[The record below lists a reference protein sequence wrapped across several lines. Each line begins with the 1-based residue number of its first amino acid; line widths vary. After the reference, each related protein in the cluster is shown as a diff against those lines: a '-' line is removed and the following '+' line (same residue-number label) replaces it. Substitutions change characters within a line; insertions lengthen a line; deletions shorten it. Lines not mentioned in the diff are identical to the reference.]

1 MRQDR
6 FLLGIL
12 IGIAVLAVA
21 AVLVFFTRQEQV
33 AYRPGQEPDD
43 VVHNYVLAVMDK
55 DYDRAYGYL
64 ADLIDKPT
72 FEEFRQ
78 AFAVGR
84 VMPGQNGIRIGE
96 PEISGDSASVAVTTI
111 YQQSDPFSS
120 GYSELGSAQLLRQQG
135 SWRISS
141 MPAYDVWDFAWYQ
154 GQPK

>member
-43 VVHNYVLAVMDK
+43 VVHNYVLAVMNK

-64 ADLIDKPT
+64 ADLTGKPT

-120 GYSELGSAQLLRQQG
+120 GYGELGSAQLLRQQG

-141 MPAYDVWDFAWYQ
+141 MPAYEVWDFAWYQ